1 MSESLQY
8 LTDEHG
14 ERTAVVLP
22 ISEYEKLLQ
31 DLEDLAVVAERR
43 NESTTRMRSSI
54 QWRESTKKDLR
65 AIPAHEVER
74 IVAAVEKLSDEPFPY
89 GFQKL
94 TGAAH
99 TYRIRIG
106 DYRVVYEVLVESK
119 IVEIARVRHRKDVY
133 R

>member
-1 MSESLQY
+1 MAFFE
-8 LTDEHG
+8 
-14 ERTAVVLP
+14 
-22 ISEYEKLLQ
+22 
-31 DLEDLAVVAERR
+31 
-43 NESTTRMRSSI
+43 I
-54 QWRESTKKDLR
+54 QWRASTKKDLR
-65 AIPAHEVER
+65 TIPPHEVER

-133 R
+133 NLETNESSTNSRLRRPPKVLT